1 MFILHSARTR
11 QGQSEAVLCNGPAV
25 ARLELPRVFV
35 IDCCL
40 QLAWGMAQM
49 SSVCVCVCVCMRA
62 RVCVKTRSETVL
74 CVARTRVCMYVHMR
88 TRAFCC
94 TRYTRQLCR

>member
-1 MFILHSARTR
+1 MFILHSAQTR

-49 SSVCVCVCVCMRA
+49 SKSSVCVCVYARA
-62 RVCVKTRSETVL
+62 RACV
-74 CVARTRVCMYVHMR
+74 
-88 TRAFCC
+88 
-94 TRYTRQLCR
+94 